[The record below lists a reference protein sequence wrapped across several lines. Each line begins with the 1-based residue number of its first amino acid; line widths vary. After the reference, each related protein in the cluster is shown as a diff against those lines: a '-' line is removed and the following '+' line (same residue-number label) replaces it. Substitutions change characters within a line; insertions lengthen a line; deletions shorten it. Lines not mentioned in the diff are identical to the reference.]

1 MFIWLNNTINALEY
15 DWSKFNT
22 TRSSVE
28 VIRIHNYDEFEQ
40 HIIANGLPEGI
51 CLNYDLGAEKS
62 GFDCV
67 RFLTRYCMNYA
78 LPLPQYA
85 FQSNDPTGHISMQL
99 MLDRYQHF
107 YDTICPQPGYSA
119 LVADGFDQELPF

>member
-22 TRSSVE
+22 TRTNVE
-28 VIRIHNYDEFEQ
+28 VIRIHNYDEFENY
-40 HIIANGLPEGI
+40 IIANGLPEGI
-51 CLNYDLGAEKS
+51 CFDHDLGGEKT
-62 GFDCV
+62 GFDCT

-85 FQSNDPTGHISMQL
+85 FQLSDPHGQISMELILQ
-99 MLDRYQHF
+99 RYEHF
-107 YDTICPQPGYSA
+107 YDTISPPTEYSK
-119 LVADGFDQELPF
+119 LVADGFDNELPF